1 MSIVNIDERREEV
14 EYDCRGMTEGFFLQ
28 SFFPMNSSHFA
39 FRKAFSVR
47 KPWEGTLQENA
58 GMRVS

>member
-14 EYDCRGMTEGFFLQ
+14 ECDCRGMTEGFFLQ
-28 SFFPMNSSHFA
+28 SFFPMNSRSFA
-39 FRKAFSVR
+39 LLKAFPVR
-47 KPWEGTLQENA
+47 QPRVGTLQENA

>member
-14 EYDCRGMTEGFFLQ
+14 EYGCRGMTEGVLLQ

-47 KPWEGTLQENA
+47 KPWEGILQEHA
-58 GMRVS
+58 GMWVS